1 MATTTAYVAS
11 AGTALPGEPVDNAV
25 LGKLLGVSSEWID
38 LFVGTRTRHFGW
50 DLGTGEVRRTLTDLA
65 AEAAGQAL
73 EGAGLDPADIEFVV
87 LATATPDTLLPT
99 TATQV
104 ADRLG
109 LNYLP
114 VHQLQAGCSGAVQA
128 LDLGRALIGDGSR
141 AGLVIGGDV
150 THRHLDIHRDRSRM
164 PTEELVNYVL
174 FGDGAGAA
182 VLTAEPTDPVGASG
196 GGVALRGVLNH
207 FAGLGRPPGQT
218 VDWYGISDRR
228 QERPLLSED
237 YKAIEESVPVM
248 AAEILWDL
256 LGLVGWT
263 VDDLDYLLPPQLSQR
278 MTARIV
284 EQLPVPP
291 GIREVSCVTDT
302 GNTGNALPFFQL
314 QRLLPQLRTGQ
325 RAIALSVESSKWIK
339 SGFALEKC

>member
-1 MATTTAYVAS
+1 MTTPTKAYIAS
-11 AGTALPGEPVDNAV
+11 AGTALPGDPVDNAA

-38 LFVGTRTRHFGW
+38 IFVGTRTRHFGW
-50 DLGTGEVRRTLTDLA
+50 DLGTGEVRHTLTDLA
-65 AEAAGQAL
+65 AEAAAQAL
-73 EGAGLDPADIEFVV
+73 EQTGLDPADIEFVV

-109 LNYLP
+109 LNQLP

-128 LDLGRALIGDGSR
+128 LDLGRALIGDGNR

-150 THRHLDIHRDRSRM
+150 THRHLDIRRDVSRM

-182 VLTAEPTDPVGASG
+182 VLTAEPIGEA
-196 GGVALRGVLNH
+196 VALRGVLNR
-207 FAGLGRPPGQT
+207 FTGLGRPPGQT
-218 VDWYGISDRR
+218 VDWYGVSDRGRER
-228 QERPLLSED
+228 QLISED

-248 AAEILWDL
+248 AAEMLWDL
-256 LGLVGWT
+256 LGLLEWT
-263 VDDLDYLLPPQLSQR
+263 VDDIDFLLPPQLSQR

-284 EQLPVPP
+284 EHLSVPP
-291 GIREVSCVTDT
+291 GVHEISCVTDT
-302 GNTGNALPFFQL
+302 GNTGNALPFLQL
-314 QRLLPQLRTGQ
+314 QRLVPRLRHGQ
-325 RAIALSVESSKWIK
+325 RALALSVESSKWIK